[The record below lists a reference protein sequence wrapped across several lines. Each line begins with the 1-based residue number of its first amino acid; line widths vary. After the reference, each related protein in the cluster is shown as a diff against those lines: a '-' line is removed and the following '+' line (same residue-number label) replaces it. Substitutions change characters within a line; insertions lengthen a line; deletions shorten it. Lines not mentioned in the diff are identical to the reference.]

1 MIYIYVCSIIK
12 MVFFVEKGEN
22 VQNKVFLVIPSL
34 NPDEKLGKTIKGMLD
49 IGFENIIVVDD
60 GSDEQHK
67 ANFPVSNSIIT
78 VLTHRVNL
86 GKGAALKT
94 AFKYIREHC
103 PDAYG
108 IVTADGDG
116 QHTPQDV
123 LRCADAISDK
133 KEIILG
139 CRDFSG
145 DDVPKKSRFGNG
157 ITSFVFKTLCGKAI
171 SDTQTGLRG
180 FPACLIDYL
189 CEINGD
195 RFEYETNMLLK
206 CIGDNVPIKE
216 IRIETVYI
224 DENKSTH
231 FRPVRDSFRIYKF
244 LVNYILSSLI
254 SFVADITFF
263 YLFSCMFTYLFSVF
277 SPLVPVISTV
287 CARIISSA
295 INYYI
300 NRTKVFYSKSA
311 VKNTLLRYYALAVP
325 QMLLSAGVVTLLSY
339 LFGAQSLGSSI
350 IKIFVDT
357 VIFFLSFRIQKLWVF
372 KGDKN

>member
-1 MIYIYVCSIIK
+1 MT
-12 MVFFVEKGEN
+12 MVFCVEKGDIM
-22 VQNKVFLVIPSL
+22 QNKIFLVIPSL
-34 NPDEKLGKTIKGMLD
+34 NPDEKLGKTIKGMLE

-60 GSDEQHK
+60 GSDSEHK
-67 ANFPVSNSIIT
+67 LNFPTSNNVIT
-78 VLTHRVNL
+78 VLTHSVNL

-94 AFKYIREHC
+94 AFKYIRDNH

-123 LRCADAISDK
+123 LMCADAIEDK
-133 KEIILG
+133 KEIVLG

-145 DDVPKKSRFGNG
+145 DDVPKKSRFGNS

-180 FPACLIDYL
+180 FPMCLIDYL
-189 CEINGD
+189 CEISGD

-206 CIGDNVPIKE
+206 CIGDNVAIKE
-216 IRIETVYI
+216 IKIETVYI

-231 FRPVRDSFRIYKF
+231 FRPIRDSFRIYKF
-244 LVNYILSSLI
+244 LVNYIFSSLI
-254 SFVADITFF
+254 SFVADISFF
-263 YLFSCMFTYLFSVF
+263 YLFSRLFSALISQL
-277 SPLVPVISTV
+277 SPLVPIIATV
-287 CARIISSA
+287 CARVISSG

-300 NRTKVFYSKSA
+300 NKTKVFDNKSK
-311 VKNTLLRYYALAVP
+311 VKNTLFKYYALAVP
-325 QMLLSAGVVTLLSY
+325 QMLVSATAVTLLSY
-339 LFGAQSLGSSI
+339 LFTAQSLGSSV

-357 VIFFLSFRIQKLWVF
+357 FIFFLSFRIQKLWVF
-372 KGDKN
+372 KGDID